1 MVSLFRDLPL
11 AFSAHAIDADGDEG
25 QRENLTHIEGHT
37 AFKVYLYIL
46 GIFDK
51 ESECED
57 EREAKSEEETR
68 THTLWM
74 LAIEP
79 KTHEEEHEIG
89 DGLGWRGILSTL
101 SKINAQGTS
110 VTLPMISEFMRLP
123 KRIKQAVMGVAMAI
137 LSSTCHRFSRV
148 RR

>member
-1 MVSLFRDLPL
+1 MFCPVVSLFCSLPL
-11 AFSAHAIDADGDEG
+11 AFSAHAINANGDEG
-25 QRENLTHIEGHT
+25 QRENLTHIKGHT
-37 AFKVYLYIL
+37 AFKVYLDVL

-68 THTLWM
+68 SHTLWM

-89 DGLGWRGILSTL
+89 DGLV
-101 SKINAQGTS
+101 Q
-110 VTLPMISEFMRLP
+110 LPRMARHLIHPFEDKCPRNIGYFADDFR
-123 KRIKQAVMGVAMAI
+123 VHEVA
-137 LSSTCHRFSRV
+137 
-148 RR
+148 